1 MQVLPSVEGGFP
13 VTIRLPSRY
22 EDLDVAFRGRLRVNQ
37 TLLATVKEAFLSMSV
52 SGGIRFLPIYGKSGC
67 GKTSAALELGSHL
80 PDIRVFKLRREAV
93 EDQTSLL
100 SALHEALH
108 EYEGAPLVAVVDQY
122 EEASAHRSQI
132 PTSFVE
138 NLALLDR
145 SELSNNRILF
155 IWLTTSQNFQHNLQD
170 ATSRNRRIVAATD
183 FELRGPNVRDWPQ
196 IIEETFS
203 FHNQERILADFEIL
217 DGDLQRVSRDNDT
230 LGSSIK
236 VIGQRLGRYVENLH
250 DLSTYQVVMLW
261 PVTDGLRINRIQQ
274 FTDARQ
280 GYKLDWTAWL
290 RQLNAD
296 DQRQLPLPELNRARL
311 YFDVR
316 LVPIA
321 AADLQPLCRELDDD
335 DVRLY
340 SSYLERFK
348 STHFFSI
355 VNGIWNPLGYSPMR
369 ERNSERAETA
379 RDWYA
384 SVNQTPTKLG
394 RRIAKCLDAL
404 GLSAAHERSIES
416 PHSKIRADVLIER
429 SSTLPSKVIVEIKA
443 FAPENTMPSTIC
455 EQVKITLRRAAQ
467 FAGFLRR
474 Q

>member
-1 MQVLPSVEGGFP
+1 

-37 TLLATVKEAFLSMSV
+37 PLLATVKQAFLSMSV
-52 SGGIRFLPIYGKSGC
+52 SGGIRFLPIYGKSGS

-80 PDIRVFKLRREAV
+80 PDLKVFNLTRVGV
-93 EDQTSLL
+93 EDQHALL
-100 SALHEALH
+100 SEIRVALN
-108 EYEGAPLVAVVDQY
+108 EYDGAPLVAVIDQY
-122 EEASAHRSQI
+122 EEASAQRSQI

-138 NLALLDR
+138 SLALLDR
-145 SELSNNRILF
+145 GELSCNRILF
-155 IWLTTSQNFQHNLQD
+155 IWLTTSREFQRSLQD
-170 ATSRNRRIVAATD
+170 ATSRNKRIISTAD
-183 FELRGPNVRDWPQ
+183 FELQGPEMVDWPQ

-203 FHNQERILADFEIL
+203 FHNQEKILADFEVL
-217 DGDLQRVSRDNDT
+217 ETDLRLISKQNDT
-230 LGSSIK
+230 LGSAIEA
-236 VIGQRLGRYVENLH
+236 VGQRLGRYVEDLH

-296 DQRQLPLPELNRARL
+296 DQRQLPLQELNRARL

-321 AADLQPLCRELDDD
+321 AADLQPLCRDLDDNS
-335 DVRLY
+335 VKLHE
-340 SSYLERFK
+340 SYLDRFK
-348 STHFFSI
+348 KTHFFSI
-355 VNGIWNPLGYSPMR
+355 VSGGWNPLGYSPMR
-369 ERNSERAETA
+369 ERESNRAETA
-379 RDWYA
+379 RKWYA
-384 SVNQTPTKLG
+384 SVNQAPTKLG
-394 RRIAKCLDAL
+394 RRIARCLNAV
-404 GLSAAHERSIES
+404 GLQATYESLIES
-416 PHSKIRADVLIER
+416 QHSRVKADVLVDR
-429 SSTLPSKVIVEIKA
+429 LPALPPKVIIEIKA

-455 EQVKITLRRAAQ
+455 EQVKITLRRHAQ